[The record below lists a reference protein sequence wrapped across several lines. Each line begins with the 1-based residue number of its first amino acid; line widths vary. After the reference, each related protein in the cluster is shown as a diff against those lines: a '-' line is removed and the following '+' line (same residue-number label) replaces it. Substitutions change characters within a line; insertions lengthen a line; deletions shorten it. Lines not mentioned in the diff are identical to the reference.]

1 MKRKLCALA
10 AFFAALLLMIPFAA
24 VSAETG
30 EGIQLFT
37 DSDRTQAAGDSVT
50 VRIGE
55 ARTDLYYLVNGSAD
69 VAVSAVAEDAEVVQV
84 ISLSGRIG
92 FVATAGQNR
101 PGTTEVTISAEN
113 DLSVTISV
121 TTDYALPGTVEL
133 QTDGEKPG
141 AINRTEIGDSLTVEY
156 GVPFPVYVTGL
167 DSRGNSGTVDPE
179 TEYVWSFEENTC
191 GAAFV
196 PAEETAEESDV
207 SGSITATGAGTA
219 SVTVTMYQGGAPVG
233 EPKEFALTAAYQQMA
248 ADVDIKANDIS
259 ITGMRYTVGSDKVAL
274 VYQENGEN
282 LSEEA
287 ALSEVQIDY
296 TVSNKEYLDP
306 SDAVWSSTDASVV
319 KVENGKVVFGADIA
333 GSKQVTI
340 TVTNK
345 DKTVMD
351 SFLVVVSASSASADE
366 PEGGCSSSAAV
377 SAGGAAAAAAVLCAA
392 ALLLRRAKRG

>member
-1 MKRKLCALA
+1 
-10 AFFAALLLMIPFAA
+10 
-24 VSAETG
+24 
-30 EGIQLFT
+30 
-37 DSDRTQAAGDSVT
+37 
-50 VRIGE
+50 
-55 ARTDLYYLVNGSAD
+55 
-69 VAVSAVAEDAEVVQV
+69 
-84 ISLSGRIG
+84 
-92 FVATAGQNR
+92 
-101 PGTTEVTISAEN
+101 
-113 DLSVTISV
+113 
-121 TTDYALPGTVEL
+121 
-133 QTDGEKPG
+133 
-141 AINRTEIGDSLTVEY
+141 
-156 GVPFPVYVTGL
+156 
-167 DSRGNSGTVDPE
+167 
-179 TEYVWSFEENTC
+179 
-191 GAAFV
+191 
-196 PAEETAEESDV
+196 
-207 SGSITATGAGTA
+207 
-219 SVTVTMYQGGAPVG
+219 
-233 EPKEFALTAAYQQMA
+233 MA

-259 ITGMRYTVGSDKVAL
+259 ITGMRYTVGSDKVTL